1 MVKKKK
7 EEVKKKLPAT
17 VRTCIY
23 ICVKKPV
30 EKRFRGQTHS
40 RYTAQ
45 ITLML
50 FKKYIYIFMYICVCV
65 CVKVTPRIA
74 KGHLVALK
82 KGVSIAFFSAS
93 SETSHSKSIFELFGS
108 PKSRGREW
116 IWHN

>member
-1 MVKKKK
+1 MVKKKKK

-50 FKKYIYIFMYICVCV
+50 FKKYIYIFMYIYMCVC
-65 CVKVTPRIA
+65 KSNAEDRKRTPCGI
-74 KGHLVALK
+74 K
-82 KGVSIAFFSAS
+82 KRRFDCFFLSI
-93 SETSHSKSIFELFGS
+93 K
-108 PKSRGREW
+108 
-116 IWHN
+116 